1 MSTVI
6 RKVTP
11 TEQVETKVEK
21 KKLSKKQKLTA
32 ILVPVLVVVI
42 IGVLF
47 LGLGL
52 GGVFNQKAAI
62 YSRNASTVGFYKY
75 YMENGYVEGDYV
87 KMTITYQEKDYELLI
102 YMCKEQAPITTK
114 NFMDYVNEG
123 FYVGTAFHRIVKD
136 TYTFQGGSY
145 VYETLEGN
153 NYSYTLKDG
162 THNPIVGEFA
172 NNKIDN
178 KTPYAY
184 NNISHF
190 AGSISMARTTE
201 KDSATSG
208 FFFSWNDYP
217 NWDGDYAA
225 FGFIVNTDS
234 IQDLKKIAT
243 EVELNSEQ
251 PTAPIVITEAEVVTK

>member
-11 TEQVETKVEK
+11 TEQTDNKVEK
-21 KKLSKKQKLTA
+21 KQLTKKQKLTA
-32 ILVPVLVVVI
+32 ILVPVIVVVL

-52 GGVFNQKAAI
+52 GGVFSKKAVI
-62 YSRNASTVGFYKY
+62 YSRNATTPGFYKY
-75 YMENGYVEGDYV
+75 YMENGYVSGKYV
-87 KMTITYQEKDYELLI
+87 EMTITYEEKDYELLI
-102 YMCKEQAPITTK
+102 YMCEEQAPITTK
-114 NFMDYVNEG
+114 NFMDYVEEG

-145 VYETLEGN
+145 EYETLEDD
-153 NYSYTLKDG
+153 NYSYTLKES

-172 NNKIDN
+172 NNKINN

-184 NNISHF
+184 NTVSHF
-190 AGSISMARTTE
+190 AGTISMARTTD

-234 IQDLKKIAT
+234 IQDLKNIAT
-243 EVELNSEQ
+243 EVELNSER
-251 PTAPIVITEAEVVTK
+251 PTSPIVITKVEVVTK